1 MSLATPST
9 TRRLQVAAPEAVEE
23 NRLHR
28 RFELPLSGRFMR
40 ADKSEHPCRLKDISV
55 GGAALTVD
63 SNSAASMMAGE
74 RIVAYIDQLGGLE
87 GDVVRAWPNG
97 FAFKLTATQHKR
109 EKLAAQVTWLL
120 NEADL
125 KGAAARQHERI
136 VVGHRSAELRIS
148 GGISLPCLLLD
159 VSLSGASIACKA
171 KPETGTEVFLGR
183 FRARVVRHHAAG
195 IGLQFMELLELE
207 TLQAYFG

>member
-1 MSLATPST
+1 MSLAKSSS
-9 TRRLQVAAPEAVEE
+9 TRRLQIEPAVIEE

-28 RFELPLSGRFMR
+28 RFELPLAGRFMR
-40 ADKSEHPCRLKDISV
+40 ADKTEQPCRLKDISV
-55 GGAALTVD
+55 GGVAVTVD
-63 SNSAASMMAGE
+63 SSTAASIKAGE

-87 GDVVRAWPNG
+87 GDVVRVWPNG
-97 FAFKLTATQHKR
+97 FAFKLTATLHKR
-109 EKLAAQVTWLL
+109 EKLAAQITWLL

-171 KPETGTEVFLGR
+171 KPDAGTEVFLGR